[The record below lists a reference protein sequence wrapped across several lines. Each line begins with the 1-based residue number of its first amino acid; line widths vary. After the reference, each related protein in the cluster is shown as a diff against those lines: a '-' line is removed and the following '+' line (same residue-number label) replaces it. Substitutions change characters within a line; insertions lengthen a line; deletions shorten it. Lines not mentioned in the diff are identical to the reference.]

1 MAFQRVFSGAPW
13 EKKAAYCRA
22 IRTGNLVFVAG
33 TTGVNEQGEVVS
45 PNGYDQTKRCFEI
58 IESAL
63 KEVGADLSNVVRT
76 RMFVTDIS
84 QWESY
89 TKAHHECFSEHPP
102 TATLLEVQSLISPDM
117 LIEIE
122 VDAVVED

>member
-22 IRTGNLVFVAG
+22 IRTDNLVFVAG

-45 PNGYDQTKRCFEI
+45 LDGYEQTKRCFEI

-63 KEVGADLSNVVRT
+63 KEVGANLSNVVRT

-102 TATLLEVQSLISPDM
+102 TATLLEVQSLIHPDM

-122 VDAVVED
+122 VDAVVEE